1 MFGTDGQGKRVK
13 MLIIL
18 LLKLVQVLL
27 FPISA
32 LFAGIDNIIAPLL
45 SMAGSI
51 TFIFAAIQFP
61 LYLFGYLLGSKD
73 LIIFIFTFSMVLLPI
88 EISLSFIWWVLY
100 KIPIFGIKNN

>member
-1 MFGTDGQGKRVK
+1 

-18 LLKLVQVLL
+18 LLKLIEVML

-32 LFAGIDNIIAPLL
+32 LFVGIDNTIAPLL
-45 SMAGSI
+45 SMASSI
-51 TFIFAAIQFP
+51 QFIFAAIQFP
-61 LYLFGYLLGSKD
+61 LFLFGYLLGSKD

-100 KIPIFGIKNN
+100 KVPIFAIKNK

>member
-1 MFGTDGQGKRVK
+1 

-18 LLKLVQVLL
+18 LLKLVQILL

-32 LFAGIDNIIAPLL
+32 LFAGIDNTIAPLL

-51 TFIFAAIQFP
+51 TFIFSAIQFP
-61 LYLFGYLLGSKD
+61 LMLFGYLLGSKD
-73 LIIFIFTFSMVLLPI
+73 FIIFIFTFSMVLLPI

-100 KIPIFGIKNN
+100 KIPIFGIKNK